1 MIGSVSALGLGL
13 AALVAVVAYALI
25 VRSTG
30 RGGPRELAWTLIPAL
45 LLAILFLWT
54 AFSR

>member
-1 MIGSVSALGLGL
+1 MIGAGAAVGLGV
-13 AALVAVVAYALI
+13 AALVAVVAYAAIL
-25 VRSTG
+25 RSTG

-54 AFSR
+54 ALSR

>member
-1 MIGSVSALGLGL
+1 MIGPGSALGIGL
-13 AALVAVVAYALI
+13 AALVAVVAYAAI

-30 RGGPRELAWTLIPAL
+30 RAGPRELAWTLIPAL